1 MVRCASLFRQLI
13 ALFDR
18 KEFYRLVL
26 KHQAERYAKGYSSWD
41 HFIALLFCQLAQ
53 AKSLRE
59 ICGGLACCLG
69 KLRHLG
75 MRDAPKKSTLLY
87 ANRHRA

>member
-18 KEFYRLVL
+18 KEFYPLVV

-41 HFIALLFCQLAQ
+41 HFIAMLFCQLVQ
-53 AKSLRE
+53 AKV
-59 ICGGLACCLG
+59 
-69 KLRHLG
+69 
-75 MRDAPKKSTLLY
+75 
-87 ANRHRA
+87 